1 MQTFALHPQ
10 TMRSGLRNLTAG
22 VTLTVA
28 AAIAGQSA
36 LAEKIPA
43 ADDPARKGVWG
54 TPFDIGLT
62 AVHSVLLQNGKIL
75 SWQYSSGP
83 TGGSNAALWDP
94 SGALTDVSLP
104 YDRDIFCG
112 GETHLADGRLM
123 VIGGVKF
130 HAVSSRIGVTETD
143 FFDVTTE
150 TWSPGPEMSYAR
162 WYPDAIECSDGTILA
177 IGGWENPNVWTNQVE
192 RYDPAT
198 NTFTTLPADKEVG
211 LFPRTV
217 LLPSGQ
223 VFIAG
228 QNQDTDLLDLN
239 TNKWSFVGNMN
250 YGSRVVGLAVLLP
263 GLNQVMAIGGG
274 VAVDQSGT
282 NTAEIIDFSVPTPSW
297 QYTASMHFARVQSNA
312 VLLPDMT
319 VLVVGGCKKGLGE
332 RPVAAAELFDPV
344 SQTWKV
350 MASLPALKAHH
361 STALLLPDGRV
372 WSAGGD
378 QRVALQTYAQL
389 YSPPYLF
396 KGPQPVISQ
405 APQNLAYNQSFSITT
420 PDASN
425 ITRVALIKLG
435 ATTHDED
442 FDQRYVDLAFQI
454 QSGVGQAL
462 QATSPGNSNQAP
474 PGWYMLFIVTS
485 DGVPSVASMVLLQ

>member
-1 MQTFALHPQ
+1 
-10 TMRSGLRNLTAG
+10 MRRGLRNLTPGGALTIAAVVAG
-22 VTLTVA
+22 LSVF
-28 AAIAGQSA
+28 
-36 LAEKIPA
+36 AEKIPA
-43 ADDPARKGVWG
+43 ATDPGTQGEWG
-54 TPFDIGLT
+54 APFDLGIT
-62 AVHSVLLQNGKIL
+62 AVHSVLLQNGKTL
-75 SWQYSSGP
+75 SWQFSEGP
-83 TGGSNAALWDP
+83 TGGSRAMLWDP
-94 SGALTDVSLP
+94 ASGTVTDVSVP

-112 GETHLADGRLM
+112 GEIHLADGRLM
-123 VIGGVKF
+123 AIGGVQY
-130 HAVSSRIGVTETD
+130 HAVSSRIGVKQTD

-150 TWSPGPEMSYAR
+150 TWSPGPDMSYAR
-162 WYPDAIECSDGTILA
+162 WYPDAVECADGTILA
-177 IGGWENPNVWTNQVE
+177 MGGWASPTAATNQME

-198 NTFTTLPADKEVG
+198 NAFTTLPSSADKAVG

-223 VFIAG
+223 VFMPG
-228 QNQDTDLLDLN
+228 QNQETDRLNLN

-250 YGSRVVGLAVLLP
+250 YGPRVVGMAVLLP
-263 GLNQVMAIGGG
+263 GLNQVMAVGGG
-274 VAVDQSGT
+274 AALEQSGT

-297 QYTASMHFARVQSNA
+297 QYTASMNFARVQGNT
-312 VLLPDMT
+312 VLLPDGT
-319 VLVVGGCKKGLGE
+319 VLLVGGCNKGLGDGL
-332 RPVAAAELFDPV
+332 VAPAELFDPV
-344 SQTWKV
+344 SGTWTI

-405 APQNLAYNQSFSITT
+405 APQTLAYNRSFSITT

-435 ATTHDED
+435 ATTHDEN
-442 FDQRYVDLAFQI
+442 FEQRYVDLAFQMH
-454 QSGVGQAL
+454 SGVLLGL
-462 QATSPGNSNQAP
+462 KATSPRDSYHAP

-485 DGVPSVASMVLLQ
+485 DGIPSVASMVLLQ